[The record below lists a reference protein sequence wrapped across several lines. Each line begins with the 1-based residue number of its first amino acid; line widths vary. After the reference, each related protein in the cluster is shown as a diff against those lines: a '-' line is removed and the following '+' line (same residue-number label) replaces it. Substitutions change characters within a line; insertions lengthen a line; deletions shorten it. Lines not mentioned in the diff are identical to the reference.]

1 MKVKSLFLLLVVIIF
16 SACSD
21 DDEVVQT
28 IEVPDAY
35 VFERDGQS
43 TVSFSGQTTRIQM
56 AEELATGLS
65 NFSVSTFPTEEM
77 LLNMFRNE
85 GTDPFSSADLNAS
98 TKSIKSKT
106 AASRD
111 FFGSNATAA
120 AEIKSDFESWING
133 QVTEVFPNDG
143 TIAAPGVAGQIA
155 DGGSTRY
162 VNGEGLEYNQAF
174 IKSLIGALMTDQM
187 LNNYL
192 STSVLD
198 EADNITTNTNKVTA
212 EGANY
217 TTMEHKWDE
226 AYGYLFGNADDKSNP
241 VSNVGA
247 ADSYLNKYL
256 GRLEGDDDFAGTAQ
270 EIFDAFALGRAAI
283 VANDYELRDEQAN
296 IIREK
301 VSEIIGVRAVYYL
314 VNGKNALPD
323 DRNNTA
329 LYGTA
334 FHDLSE
340 GFGFIYSLQ
349 FTRMPNTDSP
359 YFTKQEV
366 ESFIDRLMSDGPNG
380 LWDVDENTLD
390 ELAEEIAAKFE
401 FTVAQAAS

>member
-1 MKVKSLFLLLVVIIF
+1 MKFNKYFLLLAIIVM

-21 DDEVVQT
+21 DDEDVTQA
-28 IEVPDAY
+28 IETPDTY

-56 AEELATGLS
+56 AEELADNISEVEGS
-65 NFSVSTFPTEEM
+65 PSEEL
-77 LLNMFRNE
+77 LLNQFRNE

-111 FFGSNATAA
+111 FFSDNTTDAA
-120 AEIKSDFESWING
+120 AIKADFESWISG
-133 QVTEVFPNDG
+133 QVDEVFPNKN
-143 TIAAPGVAGQIA
+143 TVASPGVAGQIA
-155 DGGSTRY
+155 DGSSTRY
-162 VNGEGLEYNQAF
+162 VNAQGLEYNQAF

-198 EADNITTNTNKVTA
+198 EADNRTTNDNKVTE
-212 EGANY
+212 EGSNY

-226 AYGYLFGNADDKSNP
+226 AYGYLYGNAENTSNP
-241 VSNVGA
+241 TANIGE

-256 GRLEGDDDFAGTAQ
+256 GRLEGDDDFTGTAQ
-270 EIFDAFALGRAAI
+270 EIFNAFALGRAAI
-283 VANDYELRDEQAN
+283 VANDYDLRDEQAN

-323 DRNNTA
+323 DRNLENA
-329 LYGTA
+329 YGGA

-359 YFTKQEV
+359 YFTKAEV
-366 ESFIDRLMSDGPNG
+366 ENFIDRLLGDGPNG
-380 LWDVDENTLD
+380 LWDVKEETLD
-390 ELAEEIAAKFE
+390 QLAEEIAAKFE
-401 FTVAQAAS
+401 FTVAQAGS